1 MKNAIEIRNLSK
13 RYSDFA
19 LEGVS
24 FDLPEGGVLGLVGEN
39 GAGKSTI
46 INLLMNAVRRD
57 GGEARVLGTD
67 PMDPGFILTKQDVGV
82 VLDEAHFPELLTA
95 LDVGKMM
102 KSCYARWDGAL
113 YRSYLSRFDLPEKK
127 SFKEYSR
134 GMRMKLAIAVALSHG
149 ARLLILDEATG
160 GLDPM
165 ARDEMLEILNDFT
178 RQEDHSILISS
189 HIVSDLEKIC
199 DSIAFVHKG
208 RLLFC
213 EEKDRLMEEYALLKL
228 SRADFEAMPP
238 EAVVS
243 VRENPYGVEAL
254 VRRELVNEALTP
266 ERATL
271 EEIILFFVKGA
282 DAR

>member
-1 MKNAIEIRNLSK
+1 MNNAIEIRNLSK
-13 RYSDFA
+13 RYPGFTLD
-19 LEGVS
+19 GVS

-57 GGEARVLGTD
+57 SGEVRVLGCD
-67 PMDPGFILTKQDVGV
+67 PMDPGFMLTKQDVGV

-102 KSCYARWDGAL
+102 KSCYTRWNDTL
-113 YRSYLSRFDLPEKK
+113 YRDYLARFDLPEKK
-127 SFKEYSR
+127 SFKDYSR

-165 ARDEMLEILNDFT
+165 ARDEMLDILNDFT
-178 RQEDHSILISS
+178 REEDHSILIFS

-213 EEKDRLMEEYALLKL
+213 EEKDKLMEEYALLKL
-228 SRADFEAMPP
+228 SKADFEAVPP

-243 VRENPYGVEAL
+243 LRENPYGVEVL

>member
-1 MKNAIEIRNLSK
+1 MNNAIEIRNLSK
-13 RYSDFA
+13 RYPGFTLD
-19 LEGVS
+19 GVS

-57 GGEARVLGTD
+57 SGEVRVLGCD
-67 PMDPGFILTKQDVGV
+67 PMDPGFMLTKQDVGV

-102 KSCYARWDGAL
+102 KSCYTRWNDTL
-113 YRSYLSRFDLPEKK
+113 YRDYLARFDLPEKK
-127 SFKEYSR
+127 SFKDYSR

-178 RQEDHSILISS
+178 REEDHSILISS

-228 SRADFEAMPP
+228 TKSDFEAVPP

-243 VRENPYGVEAL
+243 VRENPYGVEVL
-254 VRRELVNEALTP
+254 VRRALVNEALTP

>member
-1 MKNAIEIRNLSK
+1 MENAIEVRNLCK
-13 RYSDFA
+13 RYPGFA
-19 LEGVS
+19 LEDVS
-24 FDLPEGGVLGLVGEN
+24 FALPSGCVLGLVGEN

-46 INLLMNAVRRD
+46 INLLMNAIRRD
-57 GGEARVLGTD
+57 NGEVRVLGMD
-67 PMDPGFILTKQDVGV
+67 PMDPCFIRTKQDIGV
-82 VLDEAHFPELLTA
+82 VLDEAHFPELLNA
-95 LDVGKMM
+95 MDVRRMM
-102 KSCYARWDGAL
+102 QSCYANWDDSL
-113 YRSYLSRFDLPEKK
+113 YQDYLVRFDLPERKP
-127 SFKEYSR
+127 FKDYSR
-134 GMRMKLAIAVALSHG
+134 GMRMKLAIAVALSH
-149 ARLLILDEATG
+149 APRLLLLDEATS
-160 GLDPM
+160 GLDPVV
-165 ARDEMLEILNDFT
+165 RDEILEVFLDFA
-178 RQEDHSILISS
+178 REEDHAVLLSS

-213 EEKDRLMEEYALLKL
+213 EEKDKLMEEYALLKL
-228 SRADFEAMPP
+228 SKADFEAVPP

-243 VRENPYGVEAL
+243 LRENPYGVEVL

>member
-1 MKNAIEIRNLSK
+1 MNNAIEIRNLSK
-13 RYSDFA
+13 RYPGFT
-19 LEGVS
+19 LENVS
-24 FDLPEGGVLGLVGEN
+24 FNLPSGCVLGLVGEN

-57 GGEARVLGTD
+57 GGEMRVLGCD
-67 PMDPGFILTKQDVGV
+67 PADPDFIRTKQDIGV

-95 LDVGKMM
+95 LDVNKMM
-102 KSCYARWDGAL
+102 RSCYARWDEAL
-113 YRSYLSRFDLPEKK
+113 YRSYLARFDLPEKK
-127 SFKEYSR
+127 PFKDYSR

-149 ARLLILDEATG
+149 AKLLILDEATG

-165 ARDEMLEILNDFT
+165 ARDEMLDILNDFT
-178 RQEDHSILISS
+178 RQENHSILISS

-199 DSIAFVHKG
+199 DSIAFVHRG
-208 RLLFC
+208 RMLFC
-213 EEKDRLMEEYALLKL
+213 EEKDKLMEEYALLKL
-228 SRADFEAMPP
+228 SKADFEAVPP

-243 VRENPYGVEAL
+243 LRENPYGVEVL

>member
-1 MKNAIEIRNLSK
+1 MNNAIEIRNLSK
-13 RYSDFA
+13 RYPGFT
-19 LEGVS
+19 LEDVS
-24 FDLPEGGVLGLVGEN
+24 FNLPSGCVLGLVGEN

-57 GGEARVLGTD
+57 GGEMRVLGCD
-67 PMDPGFILTKQDVGV
+67 PADPDFIRTKQDIGV

-95 LDVGKMM
+95 LDVNKMM
-102 KSCYARWDGAL
+102 RSCYARWDEAL
-113 YRSYLSRFDLPEKK
+113 YRSYLARFDLPEKK
-127 SFKEYSR
+127 PFKDYSR

-149 ARLLILDEATG
+149 AKLLILDEATG

-165 ARDEMLEILNDFT
+165 ARDEMLDILNEFT
-178 RQEDHSILISS
+178 REEDHSILISS

-213 EEKDRLMEEYALLKL
+213 EEKDKLMEEYALLKL
-228 SRADFEAMPP
+228 SRADFEAVPP

-243 VRENPYGVEAL
+243 LRENPYGVEVL